1 MRRLHRALS
10 LMAAPSVTS
19 LRRREIF
26 STDGII
32 GGLDVKGFFPAIA
45 SKQSDAIANGSQVE
59 RSTVRSSS
67 FNGFFP
73 AIASKQSDAIANGS
87 QVERSAVRSSS
98 FDRPPFLRD
107 NFGPFGLVIEGEMW
121 GPPHTLFGAEC
132 NVTRAA
138 LPRTSSTA
146 RSAND
151 RFRSDRSVGVNY
163 HR

>member
-1 MRRLHRALS
+1 MRRLHRGPS
-10 LMAAPSVTS
+10 LTAAPSVTS

-32 GGLDVKGFFPAIA
+32 GGLDVK
-45 SKQSDAIANGSQVE
+45 
-59 RSTVRSSS
+59 
-67 FNGFFP
+67 GFFP